1 MLSPQI
7 LIAIDCILE
16 SRYSTK
22 RVKQAQDYEQAQV
35 KFKRFFSTMGSNF
48 YLNMAMYKPTI

>member
-1 MLSPQI
+1 MRLLMILVNMLSPQI

-16 SRYSTK
+16 SSYSTK

-35 KFKRFFSTMGSNF
+35 KFKMVFLYNR
-48 YLNMAMYKPTI
+48 